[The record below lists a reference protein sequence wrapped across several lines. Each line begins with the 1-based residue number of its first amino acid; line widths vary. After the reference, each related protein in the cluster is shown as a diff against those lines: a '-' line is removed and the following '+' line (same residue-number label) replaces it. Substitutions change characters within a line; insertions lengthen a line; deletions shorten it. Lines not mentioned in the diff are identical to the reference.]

1 LSGLTEDELIN
12 LHRGQGM
19 DLYWRDS
26 LTCPTEQ
33 EYVEMVNNKT
43 GGLLRLAVKLMQ
55 ACSSS
60 TMSDSTPQFPVEK
73 AEIGNRDYVPLV
85 NLIGILFQI
94 RDDYQN
100 LQDTQYTNN
109 KGLCEDITEG
119 KFSFPIVHA
128 ILSRPD
134 DRQLISTLP
143 PFKSP
148 LGMVSDDAFS

>member
-1 LSGLTEDELIN
+1 
-12 LHRGQGM
+12 M
-19 DLYWRDS
+19 DLFWRDS

-33 EYVEMVNNKT
+33 EYIQMVNNKT

-55 ACSSS
+55 ACSSNS
-60 TMSDSTPQFPVEK
+60 TYFIPQRL
-73 AEIGNRDYVPLV
+73 ADIRDYVPLV

-100 LQDTQYTNN
+100 LQDTQYTHN

-119 KFSFPIVHA
+119 KFSFPIIHA

-134 DRQLISTLP
+134 DRQLISI
-143 PFKSP
+143 F
-148 LGMVSDDAFS
+148 LGCIWLT

>member
-1 LSGLTEDELIN
+1 
-12 LHRGQGM
+12 M

-60 TMSDSTPQFPVEK
+60 TTYTPYSCHELT
-73 AEIGNRDYVPLV
+73 GRDYVPLV

-134 DRQLISTLP
+134 DRQLISSP
-143 PFKSP
+143 PFTASR
-148 LGMVSDDAFS
+148 G

>member
-1 LSGLTEDELIN
+1 MLILDELIN

-19 DLYWRDS
+19 DLFWRDS
-26 LTCPTEQ
+26 LTCPTEE

-60 TMSDSTPQFPVEK
+60 DMYSPLPYTKLTTCS
-73 AEIGNRDYVPLV
+73 DYVPLV

-119 KFSFPIVHA
+119 KFSFPIIHA

-134 DRQLISTLP
+134 DRQLISTYLP
-143 PFKSP
+143 RLVRRKY
-148 LGMVSDDAFS
+148 

>member
-1 LSGLTEDELIN
+1 MIVDELIN

-19 DLYWRDS
+19 DLFWRDS
-26 LTCPTEQ
+26 LTCPTEE
-33 EYVEMVNNKT
+33 EYIEMVNNKT

-60 TMSDSTPQFPVEK
+60 TMYTSVQLRTDIS
-73 AEIGNRDYVPLV
+73 DYVPLV
-85 NLIGILFQI
+85 NLIGILFRI

-119 KFSFPIVHA
+119 KFSFPIIHA

-134 DRQLISTLP
+134 DRQLISTTIL
-143 PFKSP
+143 
-148 LGMVSDDAFS
+148 LLY

>member
-1 LSGLTEDELIN
+1 
-12 LHRGQGM
+12 M

-60 TMSDSTPQFPVEK
+60 TTYCHYLCDELT
-73 AEIGNRDYVPLV
+73 GRDYVPLV

-134 DRQLISTLP
+134 DRQLISSP
-143 PFKSP
+143 PFT
-148 LGMVSDDAFS
+148 VSRG

>member
-1 LSGLTEDELIN
+1 
-12 LHRGQGM
+12 M
-19 DLYWRDS
+19 DLFWRDS
-26 LTCPTEQ
+26 LSCPTEE
-33 EYVEMVNNKT
+33 EYIQMVNNKT

-60 TMSDSTPQFPVEK
+60 STYPSLSTLFTK
-73 AEIGNRDYVPLV
+73 SSDYVPLV

-100 LQDTQYTNN
+100 LQDTQYTHN

-119 KFSFPIVHA
+119 KFSFPIIHA

-134 DRQLISTLP
+134 DRQLISIRSLWRCALT
-143 PFKSP
+143 
-148 LGMVSDDAFS
+148 